1 MDVKNQINNELQNM
15 ILPQNFKQQILQ
27 KSKKKKNKWKYQVA
41 AIFLCLI
48 LGATSVYAGYVIYN
62 KINVNEET
70 IPQLQPMEKK
80 ETGELIAIPNEIG
93 DYTKMYS
100 TYSEL
105 CSDLGLNILRSDLAE
120 DNQYMIISRKTD
132 NQNWEEIRVTAYI
145 VGDVSKIEKVDGENF
160 YSWEAGEEYD
170 SPIDMTIEIICS
182 DEQLE
187 IGWEKDYLG
196 AFEFEETYQSGSGYT
211 VNILRDNA
219 VEEKDTHTGYKTK
232 CCAIFVADGIRYT
245 LSGQVEIEKMK
256 EIVNSMHY

>member
-1 MDVKNQINNELQNM
+1 MSLQLAVGVKGDAAAAEVHGLDGAPPPPPAAGKGVDEAVD
-15 ILPQNFKQQILQ
+15 LHRHPQV
-27 KSKKKKNKWKYQVA
+27 S
-41 AIFLCLI
+41 
-48 LGATSVYAGYVIYN
+48 
-62 KINVNEET
+62 
-70 IPQLQPMEKK
+70 P
-80 ETGELIAIPNEIG
+80 
-93 DYTKMYS
+93 
-100 TYSEL
+100 
-105 CSDLGLNILRSDLAE
+105 DL
-120 DNQYMIISRKTD
+120 
-132 NQNWEEIRVTAYI
+132 RV
-145 VGDVSKIEKVDGENF
+145 
-160 YSWEAGEEYD
+160 
-170 SPIDMTIEIICS
+170 IICS